1 MTLTAVF
8 FDAGNTLVS
17 LDYAAIVDV
26 LAREGFQ
33 VTWDEVWRAEC
44 RARVRLDPFLAQVEV
59 RESREVFSRY
69 MRYACEEMGISW
81 GERAERVL
89 GRLSEINRRESL
101 WRGGAMPGAR
111 EVLAELKGKGY
122 RVGVISNS
130 DGRLETLVRDAGLAG
145 SLDVIIDS
153 RVVGVEKPDPRIFH
167 LALERTGVAPHE
179 AIYVGDF
186 YSLDVV
192 GARRAG
198 LEAILLDPLGAWPQ
212 LDCMKVQDLFEV
224 PGLVLQNNDE
234 RRTPPGGRLTPA

>member
-1 MTLTAVF
+1 MTLTGIF
-8 FDAGNTLVS
+8 FDAGNTLLS

-26 LAREGFQ
+26 LAGEGFP
-33 VTWDEVWRAEC
+33 VTRDEVWRAEC
-44 RARVRLDPFLAQVEV
+44 RARVRLDPFLAEVEV
-59 RESREVFSRY
+59 RESGEVFSRY
-69 MRYACEEMGISW
+69 MRYACEEMGIAW

-101 WRGGAMPGAR
+101 WRGGATPGAS
-111 EVLAELKGKGY
+111 EVLDGLKKKGY
-122 RVGVISNS
+122 IVGIISNS
-130 DGRLETLVRDAGLAG
+130 DGRLEALVRDAGLAG

-153 RVVGVEKPDPRIFH
+153 RVVGVEKPDPRIFY
-167 LALERTGVAPHE
+167 LALGRTGVEPHE

-212 LDCMKVQDLFEV
+212 LDCMTVQDLFQV
-224 PGLVLQNNDE
+224 PGLVLPKDGRSA
-234 RRTPPGGRLTPA
+234 RRGDRLTPA

>member
-26 LAREGFQ
+26 LAGEGFR
-33 VTWDEVWRAEC
+33 VTRDEVWRAEC
-44 RARVRLDPFLAQVEV
+44 RARVKLDPFLAQAEV

-69 MRYACEEMGISW
+69 MRTACEEMGISW
-81 GERAERVL
+81 GERAERIL
-89 GRLSEINRRESL
+89 GRLSEINRREGL

-111 EVLAELKGKGY
+111 EVLAGLKGKGY
-122 RVGVISNS
+122 VVGVISNS

-198 LEAILLDPLGAWPQ
+198 LEAILLDPLCAWPQ
-212 LDCMKVQDLFEV
+212 LDCVKVQDLFEV
-224 PGLVLQNNDE
+224 PGLVLPNDG
-234 RRTPPGGRLTPA
+234 RSAPPGDRLTPA

>member
-8 FDAGNTLVS
+8 FDAGNTLLS
-17 LDYAAIVDV
+17 LDYGAIVDV
-26 LAREGFQ
+26 LGVEGFPA
-33 VTWDEVWRAEC
+33 TRDEVWRAEC
-44 RARVRLDPFLAQVEV
+44 RARIRLDPFLARTEV

-69 MRYACEEMGISW
+69 MRYTCEEIGIAW
-81 GERAERVL
+81 GEKAERVL
-89 GRLSEINRRESL
+89 ERLREINRRESL
-101 WRGGAMPGAR
+101 WGGGAMPGAR

-130 DGRLETLVRDAGLAG
+130 DGRLEALLRDAGLAEP
-145 SLDVIIDS
+145 LDVIFDS
-153 RVVGVEKPDPRIFH
+153 QVVGVEKPDPRIFH

-198 LEAILLDPLGAWPQ
+198 LEAILLDPLCAWPH
-212 LDCMKVQDLFEV
+212 LDCMKVQDLVEI
-224 PGLVLQNNDE
+224 PSLVLPDDG
-234 RRTPPGGRLTPA
+234 RRAPPEDRLTPA

>member
-8 FDAGNTLVS
+8 FDAGNTLLS
-17 LDYAAIVDV
+17 LDYGAIVDA
-26 LAREGFQ
+26 LEAEGFP
-33 VTWDEVWRAEC
+33 VTRDEVWRAEC
-44 RARVRLDPFLAQVEV
+44 RARVRLDPFLARIEV

-69 MRYACEEMGISW
+69 MRYTCEEMGIAW

-89 GRLSEINRRESL
+89 ERLREIHRRESL

-111 EVLAELKGKGY
+111 DVLAELKGKGY

-130 DGRLETLVRDAGLAG
+130 DGRLETLVREAGLAG

-224 PGLVLQNNDE
+224 LGLVLQNNDE